1 MVKTR
6 EQKQSD
12 LAERLEQLQAK
23 KSEINQE
30 ISKIIAL
37 SVAQNGCWI
46 VRYRAKGKGGAYW
59 YYKWQ
64 SRSSIFVTKNG
75 NSSCHQYIGK
85 AGSPAFLKA
94 VEMMENRTKIEALQQ
109 VLHTLELGLSDLVE
123 EAARYQ
129 KNQKSDSS

>member
-1 MVKTR
+1 MTKTR

-23 KSEINQE
+23 IEEIKQE
-30 ISKIIAL
+30 IKKIL
-37 SVAQNGCWI
+37 VSDVAQDGCWI

-64 SRSSIFVTKNG
+64 SRESIFVTKDG
-75 NSSCHQYIGK
+75 KSSCHQYIGK

-94 VEMMENRTKIEALQQ
+94 ADMMKNKKKKEALEQI
-109 VLHTLELGLSDLVE
+109 LRTLELGLSDLSE
-123 EAARYQ
+123 EATRY
-129 KNQKSDSS
+129 